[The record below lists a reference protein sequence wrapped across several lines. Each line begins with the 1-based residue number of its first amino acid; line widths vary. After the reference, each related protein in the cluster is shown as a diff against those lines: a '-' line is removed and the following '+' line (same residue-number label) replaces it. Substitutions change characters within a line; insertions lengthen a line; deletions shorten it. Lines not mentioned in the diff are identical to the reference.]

1 MPDPPPL
8 AACYLPLTPL
18 TVPPLAFVE
27 SAPPVSGPWA
37 NDLFPAVLLLTL
49 GAGLV
54 ALGAWIV
61 KPPPPRRDDRRS
73 RGDRKR
79 NRGPRRDSR
88 GRFRGPPPNGT
99 ATPASPPPD
108 PIRRPLRLP

>member
-1 MPDPPPL
+1 MPDPPHP
-8 AACYLPLTPL
+8 AAL
-18 TVPPLAFVE
+18 LAFAE
-27 SAPPVSGPWA
+27 PAQPVSGPWA
-37 NDLFPAVLLLTL
+37 NDLFPAVLLLAL
-49 GAGLV
+49 GAALV

-61 KPPPPRRDDRRS
+61 QPPPPRHNERRP

-88 GRFRGPPPNGT
+88 GRFRGSPPSSP
-99 ATPASPPPD
+99 ATRTSPPPD